1 MLDVERM
8 LDEDVCNNSAW
19 SYRYFLLHK
28 SPVGTY
34 TDLVPGSVEFVRR
47 EVEYAIKERLPYK
60 WNNEACWV
68 YVRGMLTV
76 AEQPNKVNILQV
88 RDILETKLLSQ
99 ALPLAEK
106 LPEEMGL
113 RFMLMVQSDL
123 MLAEGKKSEAQALMA
138 RLRDTVDPIRRNYWQ
153 WKINQLN

>member
-1 MLDVERM
+1 
-8 LDEDVCNNSAW
+8 
-19 SYRYFLLHK
+19 
-28 SPVGTY
+28 
-34 TDLVPGSVEFVRR
+34 
-47 EVEYAIKERLPYK
+47 
-60 WNNEACWV
+60 
-68 YVRGMLTV
+68 MLTV